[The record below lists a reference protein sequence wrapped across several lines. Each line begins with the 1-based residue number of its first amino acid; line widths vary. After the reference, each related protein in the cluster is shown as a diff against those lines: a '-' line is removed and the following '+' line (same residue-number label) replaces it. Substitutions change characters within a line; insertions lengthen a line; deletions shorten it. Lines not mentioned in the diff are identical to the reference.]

1 MYAGESAFEKK
12 KKKCLKEEYSFDSR
26 PAAKTS

>member
-1 MYAGESAFEKK
+1 MYAGESAFEK

>member
-1 MYAGESAFEKK
+1 MYAGESAFE